1 MTNWTELALDLGV
14 IALLVAGI
22 SRFRTPSG
30 ARFGNHAAALAL
42 AAAIG
47 LVLYRSGVTSPWVV
61 ALSALAGAIV
71 GVIVAFRVDMTGIP
85 AIVALQHGMGGVA
98 AVLVSAVELTRGGG
112 AELPAAGKVSG
123 LIGLVIGAATF
134 SASLLAA
141 AKLGNR
147 MKQAPTRLGAH
158 NVYLLAL
165 LLVVAALSVQ
175 YWVGATAVATIAA
188 IVVAATVFGILFAIR
203 IGGAD
208 MPVLISFLNATAG
221 LAAAFCG
228 VTIENRL
235 LIVAGATVASSGSI
249 LTIMMCRAMNRSLAN
264 VFVGGQRSIVHKP
277 AAEAPAPAPATDAP
291 AAQVAE
297 AAPAVQ
303 PVAADVASK
312 ADATPAVSEAPLE
325 DRLDTVAKLARD
337 AQKVIVVPGYGM
349 ALAHAQFE
357 VVRLTKHLEEMGK
370 DVRFAI
376 HPVAGRMPGH
386 MNVLLAEADVD
397 YEKLCEMDDAN
408 REFPTTDLV
417 LVVGACDVVNPAAI
431 DVEGTPLSG
440 MPILMAH
447 EARAIAVCNLD
458 EKPGYSGVPNPMYR
472 SERTW
477 MLLGDALQTIQEI
490 HARVSGTA
498 PASEPAAAP

>member
-1 MTNWTELALDLGV
+1 MDIDLVADLGV

-22 SRFRTPSG
+22 ARFRTPG
-30 ARFGNHAAALAL
+30 AARFGNHAAGLAL
-42 AAAIG
+42 LAAIV
-47 LVLYRSGVTSPWVV
+47 LVVVRSGIAEPSVV
-61 ALSALAGAIV
+61 IIASTVGALI
-71 GVIVAFRVDMTGIP
+71 GVMVAFRTSMTGIP
-85 AIVALQHGMGGVA
+85 AVVAFQHGMGGVA
-98 AVLVSAVELTRGGG
+98 AVLVSAIELTRAT
-112 AELPAAGKVSG
+112 AEPTVAGKVSG
-123 LIGLVIGAATF
+123 LVGLVLGAATF

-417 LVVGACDVVNPAAI
+417 LVVGACDVVNPASI
-431 DVEGTPLSG
+431 DVEGSPLSG
-440 MPILMAH
+440 MPILLDH